1 MIKEQLLTF
10 LQFFIENLSGMV
22 VSLKAYAE
30 KQKGNK
36 KVHKKIFFTIKDY
49 FLTKSSKL

>member
-1 MIKEQLLTF
+1 MIKEQLLTL

-22 VSLKAYAE
+22 VSLKACAE

-36 KVHKKIFFTIKDY
+36 NKVDKRVFFIIKA
-49 FLTKSSKL
+49 LILIK